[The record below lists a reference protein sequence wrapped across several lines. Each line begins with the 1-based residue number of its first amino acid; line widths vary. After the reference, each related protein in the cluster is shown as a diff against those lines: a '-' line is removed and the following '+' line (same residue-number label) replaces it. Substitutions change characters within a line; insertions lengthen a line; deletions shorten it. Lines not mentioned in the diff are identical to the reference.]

1 MLAQSQLQA
10 FPMNDE
16 NQPKRKAALARAKSL
31 TSEQRSQIAKNAAS
45 KRWAV
50 AKGLP
55 RAEYGS
61 RERPIRIGDL
71 EIACYVLDD
80 GRRVLTQEG
89 MLIAMGRAAKAKG
102 GQGVRTAVDGLPPFI
117 AASNLK
123 PLIPLEILQ
132 STAPIEFVTD
142 TGVIVFGYP
151 AELLPEVCR
160 LYLRA
165 RDEEILLSSQKHIA
179 TRADMLVRAL
189 AATGIVALIDEATGF
204 QEVRSKHALQEYL
217 ERFIRKELAA
227 WVQRFPPEF
236 FKELYRLKKWPWTG
250 SSRRPGVV
258 GHYIKDLVYERLG
271 PGVLEQLEQVNPTDG
286 HGRRKAKHHQWLSD
300 DLGIPGLSQHMHA
313 LIGFMRAEDDWHEF
327 KIRFNR
333 AFPKRGDNLQL
344 F

>member
-1 MLAQSQLQA
+1 MTDQ
-10 FPMNDE
+10 

-31 TSEQRSQIAKNAAS
+31 TAEQRSQIAKKAAG
-45 KRWAV
+45 KRWAA
-50 AKGLP
+50 AKDLP

-71 EIACYVLDD
+71 EIACYVLND

-117 AASNLK
+117 AATNLK
-123 PLIPLEILQ
+123 PLIPLEISQ
-132 STAPIEFVTD
+132 STTPIEFITD
-142 TGVIVFGYP
+142 AGVIAFGYP

-165 RDEEILLSSQKHIA
+165 RDEKVLLSSQKHIA
-179 TRADMLVRAL
+179 IRADMLVRAL

-204 QEVRSKHALQEYL
+204 QEVRAKNALQEYL

-227 WVQRFPPEF
+227 WVQRFPEEF

-258 GHYIKDLVYERLG
+258 GRYIKDLVYERLG
-271 PGVLEQLEQVNPTDG
+271 PGVLEELERVNPTDG
-286 HGRRKAKHHQWLSD
+286 HGRRRSKHHQWLSD

-313 LIGFMRAEDDWHEF
+313 LIGFMRAEDDWHQF
-327 KIRFNR
+327 RTRFNR
-333 AFPKRGDNLQL
+333 AFPKRGGSLEL